1 MSRSILRIFGLHM
14 GILNIF
20 AKLEKNKYYEEF
32 FNFILLNERG
42 EPIPFA
48 YVQVKGTNRG
58 VTTDWDGS
66 ACIDVYPGE
75 TLVISAIGY
84 ESIEVVYSEHTQSAV
99 FLFICLHGCVT
110 TQEFWLKLLRRDR
123 NSVKLPRFM
132 PRRKRMP
139 SKSCVVAG
147 TETSVFPETISCPQR
162 CHVDRPTGVEILQ
175 RRRR

>member
-1 MSRSILRIFGLHM
+1 MNRSILRIFGLHM

-48 YVQVKGTNRG
+48 NVQVKGTNRG

-66 ACIDVYPGE
+66 ACIDVSPGE

-84 ESIEVVYSEHTQSAV
+84 ESIEVVYSGQPLEN
-99 FLFICLHGCVT
+99 VT
-110 TQEFWLKLLRRDR
+110 LR
-123 NSVKLPRFM
+123 
-132 PRRKRMP
+132 
-139 SKSCVVAG
+139 
-147 TETSVFPETISCPQR
+147 EE
-162 CHVDRPTGVEILQ
+162 
-175 RRRR
+175 